1 MKELMK
7 TTKGKA
13 IAGAVCAVVIVG
25 VILAVVLKKDGYRSI
40 SVEDVKGTVNVVGER
55 NNGQAYKGQ
64 RLYSGDDVTVMEASE
79 LVMCADNEKYVYA
92 DENTHFVLEAS
103 SPKESSRIKIKIDK
117 GSELNVLNAKLGAD
131 DSYEVD
137 TPNSTMSVRGT
148 TFRVTVYMGNDGF
161 VYTLLEVTEGRVI
174 CQLKTRTG
182 EYNGVEKEFGPGE
195 SALIRGNDDLSEF
208 VVGEEGQEVR
218 ILDYDNLPKANVPR
232 LIALLRKSG
241 VEVNDPQYPEGDENG
256 NDDASA
262 SSAGNDTTAISDNTN
277 EVDNANDEAK
287 PTDHVHTPGDM
298 KTVKEPT
305 CTAEG
310 LNQQKCKDCGEI
322 IKEEKIP
329 AKGHVAGDWKTVTEA
344 TCVAK
349 GSKQQVCS
357 VCGTVMNT
365 EEIPAKGHVLG
376 DWGTTQEATCESSG
390 LRERRCTV
398 CGMSVESETIPA
410 TGHDWQTSRTEPTCV
425 KEGYETTECSRCHAS
440 TTNTLSATGQHSYRE
455 VSRTLIQLPGAT
467 AVNYNVLYE
476 CSECGDQYSTIE

>member
-117 GSELNVLNAKLGAD
+117 GSELNVLNAKLGVD

-161 VYTLLEVTEGRVI
+161 VYTLLEVTEGRVL

-241 VEVNDPQYPEGDENG
+241 VEVNDPQYPESDESG
-256 NDDASA
+256 NDESA
-262 SSAGNDTTAISDNTN
+262 NNVGNDTNENTSQT
-277 EVDNANDEAK
+277 DNDEAK
-287 PTDHVHTPGDM
+287 PTEHVHTPGDI

-310 LNQQKCKDCGEI
+310 LKQQTCKDCGEVL
-322 IKEEKIP
+322 KEEKIP
-329 AKGHVAGDWKTVTEA
+329 AKGHVAGEMKLVKDATCTEA
-344 TCVAK
+344 
-349 GSKQQVCS
+349 GSKQQACT
-357 VCGTVMNT
+357 VCGTVMAT
-365 EEIPAKGHVLG
+365 EEIPAKGHVPG
-376 DWGTTQEATCESSG
+376 DWITTQEAGCEEPG
-390 LRERRCTV
+390 TKQRFCTV
-398 CGMSVESETIPA
+398 CKAVVEIGDIPA

-425 KEGYETTECSRCHAS
+425 KEGSETTECSRCHAS

>member
-117 GSELNVLNAKLGAD
+117 GSELNVLNAKLGVD

-161 VYTLLEVTEGRVI
+161 IYTLLEVTEGRVL
-174 CQLKTRTG
+174 CRLKTRTG

-232 LIALLRKSG
+232 LIALLRESG

-262 SSAGNDTTAISDNTN
+262 SSTGNDTTVISDNTN
-277 EVDNANDEAK
+277 EADNANDEAK

-310 LNQQKCKDCGEI
+310 LNQQKCKDCGEV

-376 DWGTTQEATCESSG
+376 DWETTQEATCESSG

-398 CGMSVESETIPA
+398 CGMSVESETISA
-410 TGHDWQTSRTEPTCV
+410 TGHDYSNATCTEGSVCSKCGASGGGPLGHDKV
-425 KEGYETTECSRCHAS
+425 KTGERLLAQNMATAGGPITELWEISYGCSRCGAS
-440 TTNTLSATGQHSYRE
+440 MGTETEIR
-455 VSRTLIQLPGAT
+455 
-467 AVNYNVLYE
+467 
-476 CSECGDQYSTIE
+476 

>member
-1 MKELMK
+1 M
-7 TTKGKA
+7 
-13 IAGAVCAVVIVG
+13 CAVVIVG

-103 SPKESSRIKIKIDK
+103 SPKESSRIKIRIDK

-161 VYTLLEVTEGRVI
+161 VYTLLEVTEGRVL

-218 ILDYDNLPKANVPR
+218 ILDYDNLPTANVPR
-232 LIALLRKSG
+232 LIALLRNSG
-241 VEVNDPQYPEGDENG
+241 VEVNDPQYPEGDEAGKDDGSSDNAV
-256 NDDASA
+256 NDTASA
-262 SSAGNDTTAISDNTN
+262 SDNTSQT
-277 EVDNANDEAK
+277 DNDEAK
-287 PTDHVHTPGDM
+287 PTEHVHTPGDM
-298 KTVKEPT
+298 KTVKEAT

-310 LNQQKCKDCGEI
+310 LKQQTCKECGEV

-329 AKGHVAGDWKTVTEA
+329 AKGHVAGDMKIVKDATCTEA
-344 TCVAK
+344 
-349 GSKQQVCS
+349 GSKQQVCT
-357 VCGTVMNT
+357 VCGTVLAT
-365 EEIPAKGHVLG
+365 EEIPAKGHVPGELT
-376 DWGTTQEATCESSG
+376 TTQEPGCEDHG
-390 LRERRCTV
+390 TTKRFCTV
-398 CGMSVESETIPA
+398 CGELLEIGDLPPA
-410 TGHDWQTSRTEPTCV
+410 GHDWQDVYRTET
-425 KEGYETTECSRCHAS
+425 ETVVVQPAVQGQASAITQTREIQVYDHSECSRC
-440 TTNTLSATGQHSYRE
+440 
-455 VSRTLIQLPGAT
+455 GAT
-467 AVNYNVLYE
+467 R
-476 CSECGDQYSTIE
+476 

>member
-161 VYTLLEVTEGRVI
+161 VYTLLEVTEGRVL

-232 LIALLRKSG
+232 LIALLRNSG
-241 VEVNDPQYPEGDENG
+241 VEVNDPQYPEGDEAG
-256 NDDASA
+256 KDESA
-262 SSAGNDTTAISDNTN
+262 NNVGNDTNENTSQT
-277 EVDNANDEAK
+277 DNDEAK
-287 PTDHVHTPGDM
+287 PTEHVHTPGDI

-310 LNQQKCKDCGEI
+310 LKQQTCKDCGEVL
-322 IKEEKIP
+322 KGEKIP
-329 AKGHVAGDWKTVTEA
+329 AKGHVAGEMKLVKDATCTEA
-344 TCVAK
+344 
-349 GSKQQVCS
+349 GSKQQVCT
-357 VCGTVMNT
+357 VCGTVLAT
-365 EEIPAKGHVLG
+365 EEIPAKGHVPGELT
-376 DWGTTQEATCESSG
+376 TTQEPGCEDHG
-390 LRERRCTV
+390 TTKRFCTV
-398 CGMSVESETIPA
+398 CGELLEIGDLPPA
-410 TGHDWQTSRTEPTCV
+410 GHDWQDVYRTETVTQTINNPAGTNQQ
-425 KEGYETTECSRCHAS
+425 TTTVTQEVQVLDYSECSRC
-440 TTNTLSATGQHSYRE
+440 
-455 VSRTLIQLPGAT
+455 GARR
-467 AVNYNVLYE
+467 
-476 CSECGDQYSTIE
+476 

>member
-13 IAGAVCAVVIVG
+13 IAGAICAAVIVG
-25 VILAVVLKKDGYRSI
+25 IILAVVLKKDGYRSI
-40 SVEDVKGTVNVVGER
+40 SVEDVKGTVDVVGER

-103 SPKESSRIKIKIDK
+103 SPKESSRIKIRIDK
-117 GSELNVLNAKLGAD
+117 GSELNVLNAKLGID

-161 VYTLLEVTEGRVI
+161 VYTLLEVTEGRVL
-174 CQLKTRTG
+174 CKLKTRTG
-182 EYNGVEKEFGPGE
+182 TYNGVEKEFGPGE

-241 VEVNDPQYPEGDENG
+241 IEINDPQYPEGDESG
-256 NDDASA
+256 NDD
-262 SSAGNDTTAISDNTN
+262 SSANSTGNDITSTSDNSD
-277 EVDNANDEAK
+277 EADKDEAK
-287 PTDHVHTPGDM
+287 PTEHVHAPDDM

-305 CTAEG
+305 CTADG
-310 LNQQKCKDCGEI
+310 LKQQTCKDCGEV

-329 AKGHVAGDWKTVTEA
+329 AKGHVAGEMKIVKDATCTEA
-344 TCVAK
+344 
-349 GSKQQVCS
+349 GSKQQVCT
-357 VCGTVMNT
+357 VCGTVLAT
-365 EEIPAKGHVLG
+365 EAIPAKGHVPGELTITQQPG
-376 DWGTTQEATCESSG
+376 CEEHGTTK
-390 LRERRCTV
+390 RFCTV
-398 CGMSVESETIPA
+398 CGEVLEIGDLPPA
-410 TGHDWQTSRTEPTCV
+410 GHDWQDVYRTESTSTYTNSGAPVTV
-425 KEGYETTECSRCHAS
+425 YTDVYDHSECSRC
-440 TTNTLSATGQHSYRE
+440 
-455 VSRTLIQLPGAT
+455 GARR
-467 AVNYNVLYE
+467 
-476 CSECGDQYSTIE
+476 

>member
-117 GSELNVLNAKLGAD
+117 GSELNVLNAKLGVD

-161 VYTLLEVTEGRVI
+161 VYTLLEVTEGRVL

-241 VEVNDPQYPEGDENG
+241 VEVNDPQYPEGDEAQ

-262 SSAGNDTTAISDNTN
+262 NTTNSNEDTTTANNTSGT
-277 EVDNANDEAK
+277 DNDEAK

-305 CTAEG
+305 CTTEG
-310 LNQQKCKDCGEI
+310 LKQQKCKDCGEV

-329 AKGHVAGDWKTVTEA
+329 AKGHVADEMKIVKDATCTEA
-344 TCVAK
+344 
-349 GSKQQVCS
+349 GSKQQVCT
-357 VCGTVMNT
+357 VCGTVLAT
-365 EEIPAKGHVLG
+365 EVIPAKGHVPG
-376 DWGTTQEATCESSG
+376 DWTTTQEAGCEEPG
-390 LRERRCTV
+390 TKQRFCTV
-398 CGMSVESETIPA
+398 CKAVVEIGDIPA
-410 TGHDWQTSRTEPTCV
+410 AGHNWETSRTEPTCTSA
-425 KEGYETTECSRCHAS
+425 GSETTTCSRCGAS
-440 TTNTLSATGQHSYRE
+440 TTTTLSAKGHSYRE

-467 AVNYNVLYE
+467 SVNYNVLYE

>member
-117 GSELNVLNAKLGAD
+117 GSELNVLNAKLGVD

-161 VYTLLEVTEGRVI
+161 VYTLLEVTEGRVL
-174 CQLKTRTG
+174 CRLKTRTG

-208 VVGEEGQEVR
+208 VVGEAGEEVR

-241 VEVNDPQYPEGDENG
+241 VEINDPQYPEGDEAQN
-256 NDDASA
+256 NDASTNNI
-262 SSAGNDTTAISDNTN
+262 SSNEDTTTTADNTS
-277 EVDNANDEAK
+277 DADNDEAK

-310 LNQQKCKDCGEI
+310 LKQQKCKDCGEV

-390 LRERRCTV
+390 LRARRCTV
-398 CGMSVESETIPA
+398 CGMIVQEEQIA
-410 TGHDWQTSRTEPTCV
+410 ALGHDWETSRSEPTCTSD
-425 KEGYETTECSRCHAS
+425 GYETTTCSRCGAS
-440 TTNTLSATGQHSYRE
+440 NTTTLGALGHSYRQ
-455 VSRTLIQLPGAT
+455 TGMTQNLGNAT
-467 AVNYNVLYE
+467 VTYWYL
-476 CSECGDQYSTIE
+476 CDRCGDSYSETY